1 MQSFYKRERESME
14 QTQAG
19 NPMKSLLRRP
29 AHELAEM
36 VRSGEISAR
45 ELTEAALRQIEADRD
60 LNAFTLVDA
69 DAALAAA
76 DAIKPGDP
84 RPFAG
89 VPTAIKELH
98 AVAGQQFTMGSNI
111 YGEYGTTYD
120 SYVARRIRDAGF
132 ISVGRTS
139 APEFGIV
146 PVTSPKR
153 FGHTRNPWDPNRT
166 PGGSSGGAAAAVA
179 GGSLPI
185 AHATDGAGSI
195 RIPAAACG
203 LVGLKPSRGR
213 VSFGPDA
220 GDNLLSVQNCVSH
233 TVADSA
239 RFLDIL
245 AGYEPGDAT
254 WAPSPEE
261 PFAVSAARDPGKLR
275 IAMNTTS
282 PLATEVDPICAQAV
296 TDAGKLLE
304 SLGHHVEEVTPPDW
318 VAPQLI
324 QPFLV
329 VWGAGIASGVQ
340 FGAQVTKRRPTRE
353 LVESVTWM
361 FCEMGLARTSAD
373 LVTAIAQLQG
383 YARRLVAFLSQWDVF
398 LTPVLAQRPLPIGY
412 LDTDGADPQAEFRK
426 AVEYAPF
433 TAHWNLT
440 GQPAISLPLYQGQ
453 DGLPLAIQ
461 LVGQPLGEGTLLSL
475 ATQLEQAQPWA
486 DRVPPMRG

>member
-1 MQSFYKRERESME
+1 MD
-14 QTQAG
+14 QTQAT
-19 NPMKSLLRRP
+19 NPMKSLLTRP
-29 AHELAEM
+29 AYELAAM
-36 VRSGEISAR
+36 VRSGEISSR

-69 DAALAAA
+69 EGALAAA

-111 YGEYGTTYD
+111 YGDYRVNYD
-120 SYVARRIRDAGF
+120 SYAVRRIRDAGF
-132 ISVGRTS
+132 VSVGRTS
-139 APEFGIV
+139 APELGIV
-146 PVTSPKR
+146 PTTSPKR
-153 FGHTRNPWDPNRT
+153 FGHTRNPWDPSRT
-166 PGGSSGGAAAAVA
+166 PGGSSGGAAVAVA
-179 GGSLPI
+179 AGILPI

-213 VSFGPDA
+213 VSSGPDA
-220 GDNLLSVQNCVSH
+220 GDSLLAVQGCVSH
-233 TVADSA
+233 TVADTA

-254 WAPSPEE
+254 WAPPPEE
-261 PFAVSAARDPGKLR
+261 PFAVSAAREPRQLR
-275 IAMNTTS
+275 IAMNTIS
-282 PLATEVDPICAQAV
+282 PLATPVDPICAQAV
-296 TDAGKLLE
+296 TDAGKLLA

-318 VAPQLI
+318 VAPQLL
-324 QPFLV
+324 QPFLTL
-329 VWGAGIASGVQ
+329 WSAGIASGVQ
-340 FGAQVTKRRPTRE
+340 FGAQVTQRQPSRE

-361 FCEMGLARTSAD
+361 FYEMGLARTSAD
-373 LVTAIAQLQG
+373 LLNAIAQLQG
-383 YARRLVAFLSQWDVF
+383 YTRKLVAFLAQWDVF

-426 AVEYAPF
+426 VIEYAPF

-440 GQPAISLPLYQGQ
+440 GQPAISLPLYQGP
-453 DGLPLAIQ
+453 DNLPLAVQ
-461 LVGQPLGEGTLLSL
+461 LVGQPLDEGMLLAL
-475 ATQLEQAQPWA
+475 ATQLEAAHPWA
-486 DRVPPMRG
+486 DRTPPARSQSA

>member
-1 MQSFYKRERESME
+1 
-14 QTQAG
+14 
-19 NPMKSLLRRP
+19 
-29 AHELAEM
+29 
-36 VRSGEISAR
+36 
-45 ELTEAALRQIEADRD
+45 
-60 LNAFTLVDA
+60 
-69 DAALAAA
+69 
-76 DAIKPGDP
+76 
-84 RPFAG
+84 
-89 VPTAIKELH
+89 
-98 AVAGQQFTMGSNI
+98 
-111 YGEYGTTYD
+111 
-120 SYVARRIRDAGF
+120 YVVRRIRDAGF
-132 ISVGRTS
+132 VSVGRTS

-153 FGHTRNPWDPNRT
+153 FGHTRNPWDLNRT

-179 GGSLPI
+179 AGTLPI

-220 GDNLLSVQNCVSH
+220 GDSLLSVQNCVSH

-245 AGYEPGDAT
+245 AGYEPGDTT

-304 SLGHHVEEVTPPDW
+304 SLGHHVEEVTPPNW
-318 VAPQLI
+318 VSPQLM
-324 QPFLV
+324 QPFLIH
-329 VWGAGIASGVQ
+329 WGAGIASGVQ
-340 FGAQVTKRRPTRE
+340 FGAQVTKRQPSRE

-361 FCEMGLARTSAD
+361 FYEMGLARTSAD

-383 YARRLVAFLSQWDVF
+383 YARGLVAFLSQWDVF

-440 GQPAISLPLYQGQ
+440 GQPAISLPLYQGP
-453 DGLPLAIQ
+453 DGLPLAVQ
-461 LVGQPLGEGTLLSL
+461 LVGQPLGEGALLSL

-486 DRVPPMRG
+486 DRVPPARD

>member
-1 MQSFYKRERESME
+1 
-14 QTQAG
+14 
-19 NPMKSLLRRP
+19 
-29 AHELAEM
+29 
-36 VRSGEISAR
+36 
-45 ELTEAALRQIEADRD
+45 
-60 LNAFTLVDA
+60 
-69 DAALAAA
+69 
-76 DAIKPGDP
+76 
-84 RPFAG
+84 
-89 VPTAIKELH
+89 
-98 AVAGQQFTMGSNI
+98 
-111 YGEYGTTYD
+111 
-120 SYVARRIRDAGF
+120 
-132 ISVGRTS
+132 
-139 APEFGIV
+139 
-146 PVTSPKR
+146 
-153 FGHTRNPWDPNRT
+153 
-166 PGGSSGGAAAAVA
+166 
-179 GGSLPI
+179 
-185 AHATDGAGSI
+185 
-195 RIPAAACG
+195 
-203 LVGLKPSRGR
+203 
-213 VSFGPDA
+213 
-220 GDNLLSVQNCVSH
+220 
-233 TVADSA
+233 
-239 RFLDIL
+239 
-245 AGYEPGDAT
+245 
-254 WAPSPEE
+254 
-261 PFAVSAARDPGKLR
+261 
-275 IAMNTTS
+275 MNTTS

>member
-254 WAPSPEE
+254 WAPLPSE
-261 PFAVSAARDPGKLR
+261 PFATTAARAPGKLR
-275 IAMNTTS
+275 IAFTTES
-282 PLATEVDPICAQAV
+282 PLNTPVDPIHVQA
-296 TDAGKLLE
+296 TRDAATLLA
-304 SLGHHVEEVTPPDW
+304 SLGHTVEERTPDGW
-318 VAPQLI
+318 QVSFLE
-324 QPFLV
+324 QPFNLLY
-329 VWGAGIASGVQ
+329 ASAIASGVR
-340 FGAQVTKRRPTRE
+340 FGAQITKRAPAPE
-353 LVESVTWM
+353 LVEHLTWR
-361 FCEMGLARTSAD
+361 FYQMGISKSAVE
-373 LVTAIAQLQG
+373 LLEAQLQLQS
-383 YARRLVAFLSQWDVF
+383 YARQIIATFFSQYDV
-398 LTPVLAQRPLPIGY
+398 LMTPGLGLRPLPIGT
-412 LDTDGADPQAEFRK
+412 LDTVNGDEAEFQK
-426 AVEYAPF
+426 AIVFTPF
-433 TAHWNLT
+433 TAMWNIT
-440 GQPAISLPLYQGQ
+440 GQPAITLPLAHGA
-453 DGLPLAIQ
+453 DGLPVGVQFVGRPLA
-461 LVGQPLGEGTLLSL
+461 EGTLLAL
-475 ATQLEQAQPWA
+475 AAQLEAAQPWA
-486 DRVPPMRG
+486 DRRPPARD